1 MRPQPVFASPHS
13 TRRQWLASLDR
24 LEALKPAVIVPS
36 HGPTGDSTVF
46 ITGYRAYLIE
56 IRDRTEAEKKAGR
69 TLEQAIDTVTAAFGD
84 RAPDKGR
91 LAGAIRAA
99 YAETP

>member
-24 LEALKPAVIVPS
+24 LEALKPGIIVPS
-36 HGPTGDSTVF
+36 HGPTGDGTVF
-46 ITGYRAYLIE
+46 ISGYRAYLIE
-56 IRDRTEAEKKAGR
+56 VRDRTEAEKKAGR
-69 TLEQAIDTVTAAFGD
+69 TVDQAIEAVTIAFGD
-84 RAPDKGR
+84 RAPDKAR

-99 YAETP
+99 YAEAP

>member
-24 LEALKPAVIVPS
+24 LEALKPSIIVPS
-36 HGPTGDSTVF
+36 HGPTGDDTSF
-46 ITGYRAYLIE
+46 ISGYRAYLIE

-69 TLEQAIDTVTAAFGD
+69 SIEQAVEAVTVAFGD

-91 LAGAIRAA
+91 LAGAIRGA
-99 YAETP
+99 YAEAP